1 MSDKLMR
8 VLALFIGYFLLVLVF
23 MYFLD
28 NRARSVLQLLLECVI
43 LAILISAADI
53 YLFGRFKDKSGKK

>member
-1 MSDKLMR
+1 MSDKVMR
-8 VLALFIGYFLLVLVF
+8 VLALFVGYFILISIF

-28 NRARSVLQLLLECVI
+28 NRERSVVQFFTETII

-53 YLFGRFKDKSGKK
+53 YLFGRLKNKSGKK

>member
-1 MSDKLMR
+1 MSDKVMR
-8 VLALFIGYFLLVLVF
+8 VLALFVGYFILISIF

-28 NRARSVLQLLLECVI
+28 NRERSLVQFFIETII

-53 YLFGRFKDKSGKK
+53 YLFGRLKNKSDKK